1 MISFDQSLGLKLNK
15 TVGCKMIDF
24 VGLVLENRREVL
36 QHRSWLVGSMDSFSR
51 TNLQNRLEKPT
62 S

>member
-24 VGLVLENRREVL
+24 VGLVFNPA
-36 QHRSWLVGSMDSFSR
+36 GSF
-51 TNLQNRLEKPT
+51 TT
-62 S
+62 